1 MLSFLKRWRDEG
13 YENIYG
19 TDRIEEWCGR
29 YRPAAA
35 GPLRVLDIGCGAGRD
50 LLAIRHA
57 LAPSVPQIELY
68 GIECTAALAA
78 QARAHGVVTHGLDLE
93 TAALPFPDGCMDI
106 VIVNQV
112 LEHLKNWL
120 WALQEQLRVIRRG
133 GVLIAGVPNLA
144 ALHNR
149 VLIAVGRQ
157 PSCIKADG
165 PHVRSFTL
173 HELQRLVGAT
183 RGLSLLDRGGTYLYG
198 LPPGLG
204 RALGRRFP
212 ALSATILVAIRK
224 TEDAADVLSLLG
236 ADARFETNYFVGPG
250 AEVRPSA

>member
-1 MLSFLKRWRDEG
+1 MLSILKRWRDEG
-13 YENIYG
+13 YGNIYG
-19 TDRIEEWCGR
+19 TDVIQEWCVR
-29 YRPAAA
+29 YRPSHP

-50 LLAIRHA
+50 LVAIREV
-57 LAPSVPQIELY
+57 LKPVAPDVELY

-78 QARAHGVVTHGLDLE
+78 QARKHGVVTYGLDLE
-93 TAALPFPDGCMDI
+93 TSALPFPDGFMDI

-120 WALQEQLRVIRRG
+120 WALHEQLRVIRKG
-133 GVLIAGVPNLA
+133 GASIVGVPNLA

-149 VLIAVGRQ
+149 VLIAMGRQ

-173 HELQRLVGAT
+173 HELQRLVHAT
-183 RGLSLLDRGGTYLYG
+183 RGLSLLECGGTYLYG

-204 RALGRRFP
+204 RSLGRRLP
-212 ALSATILVAIRK
+212 ALSATILLAIRK
-224 TEDAADVLSLLG
+224 TEETADVLSLLG
-236 ADARFETNYFVGPG
+236 EEARFETNYFVGPA
-250 AEVRPSA
+250 AEIRPTA